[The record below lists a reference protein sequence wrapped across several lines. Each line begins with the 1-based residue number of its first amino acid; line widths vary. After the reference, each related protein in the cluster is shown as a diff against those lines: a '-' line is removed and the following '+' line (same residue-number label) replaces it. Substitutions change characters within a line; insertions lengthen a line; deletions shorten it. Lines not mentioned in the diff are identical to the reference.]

1 MAEPSR
7 KLSSEEVN
15 ALMEGLKS
23 GDLSAS
29 TTIKDGK
36 EVEFKTFQFGSDDL
50 SLLGDYYALRLINER
65 FARTVRSVFLP
76 LLRVQPRISS
86 FPPEVKSY
94 EEYSSGLDAFMS
106 MTNSRIDELRGSM
119 LTVLPPN
126 FVNLCTSSRY
136 GGKLEVSE
144 TNRTEFTST
153 EEKIIEVVNE
163 GIAKVLEQSWKDLT
177 PITIKFH
184 SREQNPQFAAFV
196 ESSDLI
202 IVCSFVMQLPKVDS
216 MSFDIVYPLQTLK
229 PVSSL
234 LRSRVQSDVV
244 ESSLSWRDKLEK
256 AVLEVPLK
264 VQSNLSEPV
273 VSMSKLLR
281 IKEGDT
287 LNINVD
293 DTVDFYVSNQKYFK
307 AEMGEVKGNAS
318 VKLTKRLKTKEK
330 KMNAETAQEEKKETP
345 TEEVKENTPEEA
357 KVEGEDKTNSDQKD
371 KVAKQGS
378 AAVNNL
384 RVLENIEVRLTVE
397 VGNTE
402 IKIKDLLR
410 LNEGSVVELERLA
423 GEPLDI
429 LANGTKI
436 AKGEV
441 VMVGEKFGIR
451 FTEVADPEEL
461 IRKSLVPFI

>member
-1 MAEPSR
+1 MVEPSR

-36 EVEFKTFQFGSDDL
+36 EIEYKTFQFGSDDL

-202 IVCSFVMQLPKVDS
+202 IVCSFVLQLPKVDS

-244 ESSLSWRDKLEK
+244 ETNLSWRDKLEK
-256 AVLEVPLK
+256 AVLDVPLK

-318 VKLTKRLKTKEK
+318 VKLTKRLK
-330 KMNAETAQEEKKETP
+330 N
-345 TEEVKENTPEEA
+345 
-357 KVEGEDKTNSDQKD
+357 
-371 KVAKQGS
+371 
-378 AAVNNL
+378 
-384 RVLENIEVRLTVE
+384 
-397 VGNTE
+397 
-402 IKIKDLLR
+402 
-410 LNEGSVVELERLA
+410 
-423 GEPLDI
+423 
-429 LANGTKI
+429 
-436 AKGEV
+436 
-441 VMVGEKFGIR
+441 
-451 FTEVADPEEL
+451 
-461 IRKSLVPFI
+461 

>member
-36 EVEFKTFQFGSDDL
+36 EIEFKTFQFGSDDL

-244 ESSLSWRDKLEK
+244 ETNLSWRDKLEK

-264 VQSNLSEPV
+264 VQSNLSAPV

-318 VKLTKRLKTKEK
+318 VKLTKRLKH
-330 KMNAETAQEEKKETP
+330 
-345 TEEVKENTPEEA
+345 
-357 KVEGEDKTNSDQKD
+357 
-371 KVAKQGS
+371 
-378 AAVNNL
+378 
-384 RVLENIEVRLTVE
+384 
-397 VGNTE
+397 
-402 IKIKDLLR
+402 
-410 LNEGSVVELERLA
+410 
-423 GEPLDI
+423 
-429 LANGTKI
+429 
-436 AKGEV
+436 
-441 VMVGEKFGIR
+441 
-451 FTEVADPEEL
+451 
-461 IRKSLVPFI
+461 

>member
-36 EVEFKTFQFGSDDL
+36 EIEFKTFQFGSDDL

-281 IKEGDT
+281 IQEGDT

-318 VKLTKRLKTKEK
+318 VKLTKRLKH
-330 KMNAETAQEEKKETP
+330 
-345 TEEVKENTPEEA
+345 
-357 KVEGEDKTNSDQKD
+357 
-371 KVAKQGS
+371 
-378 AAVNNL
+378 
-384 RVLENIEVRLTVE
+384 
-397 VGNTE
+397 
-402 IKIKDLLR
+402 
-410 LNEGSVVELERLA
+410 
-423 GEPLDI
+423 
-429 LANGTKI
+429 
-436 AKGEV
+436 
-441 VMVGEKFGIR
+441 
-451 FTEVADPEEL
+451 
-461 IRKSLVPFI
+461 

>member
-1 MAEPSR
+1 MVEPSR

-36 EVEFKTFQFGSDDL
+36 EIEYKTFQFGSDDL

-163 GIAKVLEQSWKDLT
+163 RIAKVLEQSWKDLT

-244 ESSLSWRDKLEK
+244 ETNLSWRDKLEK

-318 VKLTKRLKTKEK
+318 VKLTKRLK
-330 KMNAETAQEEKKETP
+330 N
-345 TEEVKENTPEEA
+345 
-357 KVEGEDKTNSDQKD
+357 
-371 KVAKQGS
+371 
-378 AAVNNL
+378 
-384 RVLENIEVRLTVE
+384 
-397 VGNTE
+397 
-402 IKIKDLLR
+402 
-410 LNEGSVVELERLA
+410 
-423 GEPLDI
+423 
-429 LANGTKI
+429 
-436 AKGEV
+436 
-441 VMVGEKFGIR
+441 
-451 FTEVADPEEL
+451 
-461 IRKSLVPFI
+461 

>member
-281 IKEGDT
+281 IQEGDT

-318 VKLTKRLKTKEK
+318 VKLTKRLK
-330 KMNAETAQEEKKETP
+330 N
-345 TEEVKENTPEEA
+345 
-357 KVEGEDKTNSDQKD
+357 
-371 KVAKQGS
+371 
-378 AAVNNL
+378 
-384 RVLENIEVRLTVE
+384 
-397 VGNTE
+397 
-402 IKIKDLLR
+402 
-410 LNEGSVVELERLA
+410 
-423 GEPLDI
+423 
-429 LANGTKI
+429 
-436 AKGEV
+436 
-441 VMVGEKFGIR
+441 
-451 FTEVADPEEL
+451 
-461 IRKSLVPFI
+461 

>member
-1 MAEPSR
+1 MVEPSR

-36 EVEFKTFQFGSDDL
+36 EIEYKTFQFGSDDL

-136 GGKLEVSE
+136 GGKLEVAE

-244 ESSLSWRDKLEK
+244 ETNLSWRDKLEK

-318 VKLTKRLKTKEK
+318 VKLTKRLK
-330 KMNAETAQEEKKETP
+330 N
-345 TEEVKENTPEEA
+345 
-357 KVEGEDKTNSDQKD
+357 
-371 KVAKQGS
+371 
-378 AAVNNL
+378 
-384 RVLENIEVRLTVE
+384 
-397 VGNTE
+397 
-402 IKIKDLLR
+402 
-410 LNEGSVVELERLA
+410 
-423 GEPLDI
+423 
-429 LANGTKI
+429 
-436 AKGEV
+436 
-441 VMVGEKFGIR
+441 
-451 FTEVADPEEL
+451 
-461 IRKSLVPFI
+461 

>member
-36 EVEFKTFQFGSDDL
+36 EIEFKTFQFGSDDL

-281 IKEGDT
+281 VKEGDT

-318 VKLTKRLKTKEK
+318 VKLTKRLKH
-330 KMNAETAQEEKKETP
+330 
-345 TEEVKENTPEEA
+345 
-357 KVEGEDKTNSDQKD
+357 
-371 KVAKQGS
+371 
-378 AAVNNL
+378 
-384 RVLENIEVRLTVE
+384 
-397 VGNTE
+397 
-402 IKIKDLLR
+402 
-410 LNEGSVVELERLA
+410 
-423 GEPLDI
+423 
-429 LANGTKI
+429 
-436 AKGEV
+436 
-441 VMVGEKFGIR
+441 
-451 FTEVADPEEL
+451 
-461 IRKSLVPFI
+461 

>member
-36 EVEFKTFQFGSDDL
+36 EIEFKTFQFGSDDL

-318 VKLTKRLKTKEK
+318 VKLTKRLKH
-330 KMNAETAQEEKKETP
+330 
-345 TEEVKENTPEEA
+345 
-357 KVEGEDKTNSDQKD
+357 
-371 KVAKQGS
+371 
-378 AAVNNL
+378 
-384 RVLENIEVRLTVE
+384 
-397 VGNTE
+397 
-402 IKIKDLLR
+402 
-410 LNEGSVVELERLA
+410 
-423 GEPLDI
+423 
-429 LANGTKI
+429 
-436 AKGEV
+436 
-441 VMVGEKFGIR
+441 
-451 FTEVADPEEL
+451 
-461 IRKSLVPFI
+461 

>member
-1 MAEPSR
+1 MVEPSR

-15 ALMEGLKS
+15 ALMEGLKY

-36 EVEFKTFQFGSDDL
+36 EIEYKTFQFGSDDL

-244 ESSLSWRDKLEK
+244 ETNLSWRDKLEK

-318 VKLTKRLKTKEK
+318 VKLTKRLK
-330 KMNAETAQEEKKETP
+330 N
-345 TEEVKENTPEEA
+345 
-357 KVEGEDKTNSDQKD
+357 
-371 KVAKQGS
+371 
-378 AAVNNL
+378 
-384 RVLENIEVRLTVE
+384 
-397 VGNTE
+397 
-402 IKIKDLLR
+402 
-410 LNEGSVVELERLA
+410 
-423 GEPLDI
+423 
-429 LANGTKI
+429 
-436 AKGEV
+436 
-441 VMVGEKFGIR
+441 
-451 FTEVADPEEL
+451 
-461 IRKSLVPFI
+461 

>member
-36 EVEFKTFQFGSDDL
+36 EIEFKTFQFGSDDL

-136 GGKLEVSE
+136 GGKLEVLE

-244 ESSLSWRDKLEK
+244 ESSLTWRDKLEK

-318 VKLTKRLKTKEK
+318 VKLTKRLKH
-330 KMNAETAQEEKKETP
+330 
-345 TEEVKENTPEEA
+345 
-357 KVEGEDKTNSDQKD
+357 
-371 KVAKQGS
+371 
-378 AAVNNL
+378 
-384 RVLENIEVRLTVE
+384 
-397 VGNTE
+397 
-402 IKIKDLLR
+402 
-410 LNEGSVVELERLA
+410 
-423 GEPLDI
+423 
-429 LANGTKI
+429 
-436 AKGEV
+436 
-441 VMVGEKFGIR
+441 
-451 FTEVADPEEL
+451 
-461 IRKSLVPFI
+461 

>member
-36 EVEFKTFQFGSDDL
+36 EIEFKTFQFGSDDL

-216 MSFDIVYPLQTLK
+216 MSFDIVYPFQTLK

-244 ESSLSWRDKLEK
+244 ESSLTWRDKLEK

-293 DTVDFYVSNQKYFK
+293 DTVDFYVGDQKYFK

-318 VKLTKRLKTKEK
+318 VKLTKRLK
-330 KMNAETAQEEKKETP
+330 N
-345 TEEVKENTPEEA
+345 
-357 KVEGEDKTNSDQKD
+357 
-371 KVAKQGS
+371 
-378 AAVNNL
+378 
-384 RVLENIEVRLTVE
+384 
-397 VGNTE
+397 
-402 IKIKDLLR
+402 
-410 LNEGSVVELERLA
+410 
-423 GEPLDI
+423 
-429 LANGTKI
+429 
-436 AKGEV
+436 
-441 VMVGEKFGIR
+441 
-451 FTEVADPEEL
+451 
-461 IRKSLVPFI
+461 

>member
-36 EVEFKTFQFGSDDL
+36 EIEFKTFQFGSDDL

-244 ESSLSWRDKLEK
+244 ESSLTWRDKLEK

-318 VKLTKRLKTKEK
+318 VKLTKRLKH
-330 KMNAETAQEEKKETP
+330 
-345 TEEVKENTPEEA
+345 
-357 KVEGEDKTNSDQKD
+357 
-371 KVAKQGS
+371 
-378 AAVNNL
+378 
-384 RVLENIEVRLTVE
+384 
-397 VGNTE
+397 
-402 IKIKDLLR
+402 
-410 LNEGSVVELERLA
+410 
-423 GEPLDI
+423 
-429 LANGTKI
+429 
-436 AKGEV
+436 
-441 VMVGEKFGIR
+441 
-451 FTEVADPEEL
+451 
-461 IRKSLVPFI
+461 

>member
-1 MAEPSR
+1 MAEPSS

-15 ALMEGLKS
+15 ALMEGLRS
-23 GDLSAS
+23 RDLSAS

-36 EVEFKTFQFGSDDL
+36 EIEFKTFQFGSDDL

-244 ESSLSWRDKLEK
+244 ESSLTWRDKLEK

-318 VKLTKRLKTKEK
+318 VKLTKRLKH
-330 KMNAETAQEEKKETP
+330 
-345 TEEVKENTPEEA
+345 
-357 KVEGEDKTNSDQKD
+357 
-371 KVAKQGS
+371 
-378 AAVNNL
+378 
-384 RVLENIEVRLTVE
+384 
-397 VGNTE
+397 
-402 IKIKDLLR
+402 
-410 LNEGSVVELERLA
+410 
-423 GEPLDI
+423 
-429 LANGTKI
+429 
-436 AKGEV
+436 
-441 VMVGEKFGIR
+441 
-451 FTEVADPEEL
+451 
-461 IRKSLVPFI
+461 

>member
-1 MAEPSR
+1 MVEPSR

-36 EVEFKTFQFGSDDL
+36 EIEYKTFQFGSDDL

-94 EEYSSGLDAFMS
+94 EEYSTGLDAFMS

-244 ESSLSWRDKLEK
+244 ETNLSWRDKLEK

-318 VKLTKRLKTKEK
+318 VKLTKRLK
-330 KMNAETAQEEKKETP
+330 N
-345 TEEVKENTPEEA
+345 
-357 KVEGEDKTNSDQKD
+357 
-371 KVAKQGS
+371 
-378 AAVNNL
+378 
-384 RVLENIEVRLTVE
+384 
-397 VGNTE
+397 
-402 IKIKDLLR
+402 
-410 LNEGSVVELERLA
+410 
-423 GEPLDI
+423 
-429 LANGTKI
+429 
-436 AKGEV
+436 
-441 VMVGEKFGIR
+441 
-451 FTEVADPEEL
+451 
-461 IRKSLVPFI
+461 

>member
-1 MAEPSR
+1 MVEPSR

-36 EVEFKTFQFGSDDL
+36 EVEYKTFQFGSDDL

-144 TNRTEFTST
+144 TSRTEFTST
-153 EEKIIEVVNE
+153 EEKIIEVINA
-163 GIAKVLEQSWKDLT
+163 GIGKVLEQSWRDLT

-244 ESSLSWRDKLEK
+244 ESNLSWRDKLEK

-293 DTVDFYVSNQKYFK
+293 DTVDFYVSNQKHFK

-318 VKLTKRLKTKEK
+318 VKLTKRLK
-330 KMNAETAQEEKKETP
+330 N
-345 TEEVKENTPEEA
+345 
-357 KVEGEDKTNSDQKD
+357 
-371 KVAKQGS
+371 
-378 AAVNNL
+378 
-384 RVLENIEVRLTVE
+384 
-397 VGNTE
+397 
-402 IKIKDLLR
+402 
-410 LNEGSVVELERLA
+410 
-423 GEPLDI
+423 
-429 LANGTKI
+429 
-436 AKGEV
+436 
-441 VMVGEKFGIR
+441 
-451 FTEVADPEEL
+451 
-461 IRKSLVPFI
+461 

>member
-1 MAEPSR
+1 MVEPSR

-36 EVEFKTFQFGSDDL
+36 EIEYKTFQFGSDDL

-153 EEKIIEVVNE
+153 EEKIIEVVNV

-244 ESSLSWRDKLEK
+244 ETNLSWRDKLEK

-318 VKLTKRLKTKEK
+318 VKLTKRLK
-330 KMNAETAQEEKKETP
+330 N
-345 TEEVKENTPEEA
+345 
-357 KVEGEDKTNSDQKD
+357 
-371 KVAKQGS
+371 
-378 AAVNNL
+378 
-384 RVLENIEVRLTVE
+384 
-397 VGNTE
+397 
-402 IKIKDLLR
+402 
-410 LNEGSVVELERLA
+410 
-423 GEPLDI
+423 
-429 LANGTKI
+429 
-436 AKGEV
+436 
-441 VMVGEKFGIR
+441 
-451 FTEVADPEEL
+451 
-461 IRKSLVPFI
+461 

>member
-1 MAEPSR
+1 MVEPSR

-36 EVEFKTFQFGSDDL
+36 EIEYKTFQFGSDDL

-234 LRSRVQSDVV
+234 QRSRVQSDVV
-244 ESSLSWRDKLEK
+244 ETNLSWRDKLEK

-318 VKLTKRLKTKEK
+318 VKLTKRLK
-330 KMNAETAQEEKKETP
+330 N
-345 TEEVKENTPEEA
+345 
-357 KVEGEDKTNSDQKD
+357 
-371 KVAKQGS
+371 
-378 AAVNNL
+378 
-384 RVLENIEVRLTVE
+384 
-397 VGNTE
+397 
-402 IKIKDLLR
+402 
-410 LNEGSVVELERLA
+410 
-423 GEPLDI
+423 
-429 LANGTKI
+429 
-436 AKGEV
+436 
-441 VMVGEKFGIR
+441 
-451 FTEVADPEEL
+451 
-461 IRKSLVPFI
+461 

>member
-36 EVEFKTFQFGSDDL
+36 EIEFKTFQFGSDDL

-318 VKLTKRLKTKEK
+318 VKLTKRLK
-330 KMNAETAQEEKKETP
+330 N
-345 TEEVKENTPEEA
+345 
-357 KVEGEDKTNSDQKD
+357 
-371 KVAKQGS
+371 
-378 AAVNNL
+378 
-384 RVLENIEVRLTVE
+384 
-397 VGNTE
+397 
-402 IKIKDLLR
+402 
-410 LNEGSVVELERLA
+410 
-423 GEPLDI
+423 
-429 LANGTKI
+429 
-436 AKGEV
+436 
-441 VMVGEKFGIR
+441 
-451 FTEVADPEEL
+451 
-461 IRKSLVPFI
+461 

>member
-36 EVEFKTFQFGSDDL
+36 EVEYKTFQFGSDDL

-144 TNRTEFTST
+144 TSRTEFTST
-153 EEKIIEVVNE
+153 EEKIIEVINE
-163 GIAKVLEQSWKDLT
+163 GIGKVLEQSWKDLT

-196 ESSDLI
+196 ESTDLI

-244 ESSLSWRDKLEK
+244 ESNLSWRDKLEK

-264 VQSNLSEPV
+264 VQSNLSEPI

-318 VKLTKRLKTKEK
+318 VKLTKRLK
-330 KMNAETAQEEKKETP
+330 N
-345 TEEVKENTPEEA
+345 
-357 KVEGEDKTNSDQKD
+357 
-371 KVAKQGS
+371 
-378 AAVNNL
+378 
-384 RVLENIEVRLTVE
+384 
-397 VGNTE
+397 
-402 IKIKDLLR
+402 
-410 LNEGSVVELERLA
+410 
-423 GEPLDI
+423 
-429 LANGTKI
+429 
-436 AKGEV
+436 
-441 VMVGEKFGIR
+441 
-451 FTEVADPEEL
+451 
-461 IRKSLVPFI
+461 

>member
-36 EVEFKTFQFGSDDL
+36 EIEFKTFQFGSDDL

-163 GIAKVLEQSWKDLT
+163 GIAKVLEQCWKDLT

-244 ESSLSWRDKLEK
+244 ESSLTWRDKLEK

-293 DTVDFYVSNQKYFK
+293 DGVDFYVSNQKYFK

-318 VKLTKRLKTKEK
+318 VKLTKRLKH
-330 KMNAETAQEEKKETP
+330 
-345 TEEVKENTPEEA
+345 
-357 KVEGEDKTNSDQKD
+357 
-371 KVAKQGS
+371 
-378 AAVNNL
+378 
-384 RVLENIEVRLTVE
+384 
-397 VGNTE
+397 
-402 IKIKDLLR
+402 
-410 LNEGSVVELERLA
+410 
-423 GEPLDI
+423 
-429 LANGTKI
+429 
-436 AKGEV
+436 
-441 VMVGEKFGIR
+441 
-451 FTEVADPEEL
+451 
-461 IRKSLVPFI
+461 

>member
-1 MAEPSR
+1 MVEPSR

-36 EVEFKTFQFGSDDL
+36 EVEYKTFQFGSDDL

-144 TNRTEFTST
+144 TSRTEFTST
-153 EEKIIEVVNE
+153 EEKIIEVINA
-163 GIAKVLEQSWKDLT
+163 GIGKVLEQSWRDLT

-244 ESSLSWRDKLEK
+244 ESNLSWRDKLEK

-318 VKLTKRLKTKEK
+318 VKLTKRLK
-330 KMNAETAQEEKKETP
+330 N
-345 TEEVKENTPEEA
+345 
-357 KVEGEDKTNSDQKD
+357 
-371 KVAKQGS
+371 
-378 AAVNNL
+378 
-384 RVLENIEVRLTVE
+384 
-397 VGNTE
+397 
-402 IKIKDLLR
+402 
-410 LNEGSVVELERLA
+410 
-423 GEPLDI
+423 
-429 LANGTKI
+429 
-436 AKGEV
+436 
-441 VMVGEKFGIR
+441 
-451 FTEVADPEEL
+451 
-461 IRKSLVPFI
+461 